1 MTHIHP
7 LTTQGA
13 PQTQYSYGVENN
25 EFPSISDAISTIRN
39 ELPTII
45 EEAQKPLKK
54 ELQELKNLLKDQIQ
68 QSKRKDEVIQ
78 ALIKT
83 KEELTES
90 LKQSSIAAASHTPIK
105 NNIIYSARDAN
116 VGKKIMR
123 THGFSKNY
131 SEHGIYAKNDQVM
144 VEFVSTFP
152 KKFDLDIKG
161 YFTEGYAQEL
171 PENTYFEV
179 HIGKNGEDIRHTKT
193 FRLFGHHGSRTRP
206 DFATVKFE
214 TEDED
219 NNTIWINM
227 PGIPYTHDMKATR
240 SSGLDLHLLNIIPR
254 QK

>member
-68 QSKRKDEVIQ
+68 QSKIKDEAIQ
-78 ALIKT
+78 ALIKI

-90 LKQSSIAAASHTPIK
+90 LKQSSVTVASHAPIK
-105 NNIIYSARDAN
+105 NNIIYSPRDAN
-116 VGKKIMR
+116 AGKKIMR
-123 THGFSKNY
+123 THGFSRNNSK
-131 SEHGIYAKNDQVM
+131 HGIYAKNNQVM

-161 YFTEGYAQEL
+161 YFTKGINQEL

-179 HIGKNGEDIRHTKT
+179 HIGKDGEDIRHTKT
-193 FRLFGHHGSRTRP
+193 FRLFKDNGYNP

-214 TEDED
+214 TEEED

-227 PGIPYTHDMKATR
+227 PKFLEYPSDKIYIF
-240 SSGLDLHLLNIIPR
+240 SGLDLHLLNIIPR

>member
-13 PQTQYSYGVENN
+13 PQTQYSYSVENN

-45 EEAQKPLKK
+45 EEAQKPLRK

-68 QSKRKDEVIQ
+68 QSKIKDEVIQ

-90 LKQSSIAAASHTPIK
+90 LKQPSIAAASRTPIK
-105 NNIIYSARDAN
+105 NNIIYSAHDAN
-116 VGKKIMR
+116 AGKKIMR
-123 THGFSKNY
+123 THGFAKNK

-161 YFTEGYAQEL
+161 YFTKGYNQEL

-193 FRLFGHHGSRTRP
+193 FRLFRDNYQSSK
-206 DFATVKFE
+206 DFTTVKFE

-227 PGIPYTHDMKATR
+227 PKIPEYSGEKATML
-240 SSGLDLHLLNIIPR
+240 SGLDLHLLNIIPR
-254 QK
+254 